1 VRWGE
6 HMREL
11 LKGSMAITA
20 PSAGAHGREWHSVE
34 ELEQFSGISKWTWR
48 RWAQTGRI
56 ASAKVSSRLLISR
69 SEYERIMREAT
80 RPRKAGA
87 E

>member
-1 VRWGE
+1 MPKLASVA
-6 HMREL
+6 
-11 LKGSMAITA
+11 MAMM
-20 PSAGAHGREWHSVE
+20 SAAVCQEWYSVE
-34 ELEQFSGISKWTWR
+34 QLETISDISKWIWR
-48 RWAQTGRI
+48 RWAQTGKI

-80 RPRKAGA
+80 RPRNSKS